1 MEHHLKLTIVVP
13 CYNEE
18 EVIVEAT
25 HQFTLL
31 LNRLVELGKISN
43 QSRIAYV
50 DDGSKDKTW
59 ALINS
64 LSESNKLVTGIKLSR
79 NRGHQNAVLA
89 GMMTVSGDAIITIDA
104 DLQDDINVI
113 EKMVDEYNNGVDIV
127 YGVRNDRKTD
137 TVFKR
142 NTAQLYYKLLAMFGV
157 DMIYNHADFRLM
169 SRRTIESLRQY
180 SEVNLYLRGIIPLIG
195 FKSTCIEY
203 SRKERFAGT
212 SKYPFKKMLKLAIEG
227 VTSFS
232 VVPLQMITYIGF
244 IVFLASFAILTWV
257 LSVALFTNQA
267 VPGWASTVLPIY
279 FLGGIQILCLGV
291 MGSYL
296 GKIYI
301 ESKSRPRYFIENK
314 VGQIDINESLEQTS
328 RININL

>member
-1 MEHHLKLTIVVP
+1 MILALVIP

-25 HQFTLL
+25 YQFTNLFKKMISA
-31 LNRLVELGKISN
+31 GKISDK
-43 QSRIAYV
+43 SRINFV

-59 ALINS
+59 ASIDQLC
-64 LSESNKLVTGIKLSR
+64 ESNNLVNGIKLSR

-89 GMMTVSGDAIITIDA
+89 GMMSVSGDAVITIDA

-113 EKMVDEYNNGVDIV
+113 ERMIDEYKNGMDIV
-127 YGVRNDRKTD
+127 YGVRNDRSTD
-137 TVFKR
+137 TMFKR
-142 NTAQLYYKLLAMFGV
+142 NTAQLYYKLLSLVGV

-169 SRRTIESLRQY
+169 SRRTIESLREY
-180 SEVNLYLRGIIPLIG
+180 REVNLYLRGIIPLIG
-195 FKSTCIEY
+195 FRSTCLEY

-212 SKYPFKKMLKLAIEG
+212 SKYPFTKMLKLAVEG

-244 IVFLASFAILTWV
+244 FVFVASICILVWV
-257 LSVALFTNQA
+257 MSVAVFTNKA
-267 VPGWASTVLPIY
+267 VPGWASTLLPIY
-279 FLGGIQILCLGV
+279 FLGGLQILCLGI

-301 ESKSRPRYFIENK
+301 ESKSRPKYFIERTIGMTNALDPVFNANK
-314 VGQIDINESLEQTS
+314 STADEKY
-328 RININL
+328 

>member
-1 MEHHLKLTIVVP
+1 MILAIVIP

-25 HQFTLL
+25 HQFTNLL
-31 LNRLVELGKISN
+31 KKLILADKISDT
-43 QSRIAYV
+43 SRIYYV

-59 ALINS
+59 FLINQ
-64 LSESNKLVTGIKLSR
+64 LSESNKFVHGIKLSR

-89 GMMTVSGDAIITIDA
+89 GMMSVKGDAIITIDA

-113 EKMVDEYNNGVDIV
+113 EQMVDEYNNGVDIV
-127 YGVRNDRKTD
+127 YGVRNDRSSD

-142 NTAQLYYKLLAMFGV
+142 NTAQLYYKLLSLFGV

-169 SRRTIESLRQY
+169 SRRAIESLRQY
-180 SEVNLYLRGIIPLIG
+180 REVNLYLRGIIPLIG
-195 FKSTCIEY
+195 FKSTNIEY

-212 SKYPFKKMLKLAIEG
+212 SKYPFTKMLKLAVEG

-232 VVPLQMITYIGF
+232 VVPLQMIAYIGF
-244 IVFLASFAILTWV
+244 FVFVASFCILVWV
-257 LSVALFTNQA
+257 MSVAIFTNRA
-267 VPGWASTVLPIY
+267 VPGWASTLLPIY
-279 FLGGIQILCLGV
+279 FLGGLQILCLGV

-301 ESKSRPRYFIENK
+301 ESKSRPKYFIERTI
-314 VGQIDINESLEQTS
+314 GLANELDPAYKATESTANEKY
-328 RININL
+328 

>member
-1 MEHHLKLTIVVP
+1 MILALVVP

-25 HQFTLL
+25 LQFSCL
-31 LNRLVELGKISN
+31 LNKMIASNKISSKSRLV
-43 QSRIAYV
+43 YV
-50 DDGSKDKTW
+50 DDGSRDNTW
-59 ALINS
+59 KLINH
-64 LSESNKLVTGIKLSR
+64 LSQSNALVVGIKLSK

-89 GMMTVSGDAIITIDA
+89 GMMSVTGDAIITIDA

-113 EKMVDEYNNGVDIV
+113 ETMVDEYKSGMDIV
-127 YGVRNDRKTD
+127 YGVRADRSSD
-137 TVFKR
+137 TAFKR
-142 NTAQLYYKLLAMFGV
+142 NTAQIYYKMLSLFGV

-180 SEVNLYLRGIIPLIG
+180 PEVNLYLRGIIPLIG
-195 FKSTCIEY
+195 FKSTCVEY
-203 SRKERFAGT
+203 TRQERFAGA
-212 SKYPFKKMLKLAIEG
+212 SKYPLGKMLKLAVEG

-244 IVFLASFAILTWV
+244 IVFIASLSILVWV
-257 LSVALFTNQA
+257 LSVALFTDQS

-279 FLGGIQILCLGV
+279 FLGGLQLLCLGV
-291 MGSYL
+291 IGSYL

-301 ESKSRPRYFIENK
+301 ESKSRPRYFIEQTIGVNSSK
-314 VGQIDINESLEQTS
+314 HTIDTQQFAKIAEHEQI
-328 RININL
+328 

>member
-1 MEHHLKLTIVVP
+1 MILSIVIP

-25 HQFTLL
+25 LQFTCLL
-31 LNRLVELGKISN
+31 KRMISSGKISDK
-43 QSRIAYV
+43 SRINFV

-59 ALINS
+59 VLIS
-64 LSESNKLVTGIKLSR
+64 QLCESNKLVNGIKLSR

-89 GMMTVSGDAIITIDA
+89 GMMSVCADAIVTIDA
-104 DLQDDINVI
+104 DLQDDIEVI
-113 EKMVDEYNNGVDIV
+113 EKMVDEFQSGSDIV
-127 YGVRNDRKTD
+127 YGVRSDRSSD

-142 NTAQLYYKLLAMFGV
+142 NTAQLYYKLLSLFGV

-169 SRRTIESLRQY
+169 SRRAVESLRQY
-180 SEVNLYLRGIIPLIG
+180 REVNLYLRGIVPLIG
-195 FKSTCIEY
+195 FKSTCLEY

-212 SKYPFKKMLKLAIEG
+212 SKYPFAKMLKLAIEG

-232 VVPLQMITYIGF
+232 VVPLQMITYLGF
-244 IVFLASFAILTWV
+244 VVSAASFSILAWV
-257 LSVALFTNQA
+257 LSVAIFTDRA

-279 FLGGIQILCLGV
+279 FLGGLQILCLGV

-301 ESKSRPRYFIENK
+301 ESKSRPKYFIEKTIGLSNQSET
-314 VGQIDINESLEQTS
+314 GY
-328 RININL
+328 

>member
-1 MEHHLKLTIVVP
+1 MILTIVVP

-31 LNRLVELGKISN
+31 LNRLIGSGKISQ
-43 QSRIAYV
+43 QSSIAYV
-50 DDGSKDKTW
+50 DDGSKDRTW
-59 ALINS
+59 DLIKG
-64 LSESNKLVTGIKLSR
+64 LSESNKFVTGIKLSR

-89 GMMTVSGDAIITIDA
+89 GMMTVTGDAIITIDA

-113 EKMVDEYNNGVDIV
+113 EKMVDEYHHGMDIV
-127 YGVRNDRKTD
+127 YGVRTDRSTD

-142 NTAQLYYKLLAMFGV
+142 NTAQLYYKLLSMFGV

-195 FKSTCIEY
+195 FRSTCIEY
-203 SRKERFAGT
+203 SRKERFAGS

-244 IVFLASFAILTWV
+244 IVFIASFGILTWV

-314 VGQIDINESLEQTS
+314 VGQNDLQDKH
-328 RININL
+328 

>member
-1 MEHHLKLTIVVP
+1 MKLTIVVP

-31 LNRLVELGKISN
+31 LNRLLDLGKISN

-64 LSESNKLVTGIKLSR
+64 LSESNQLVTGIKLSR

-203 SRKERFAGT
+203 SRKERFAGS

-244 IVFLASFAILTWV
+244 IVFLASFGILTWV

-314 VGQIDINESLEQTS
+314 VGQIDINESLEQKS
-328 RININL
+328 RTNIDL

>member
-1 MEHHLKLTIVVP
+1 MILTIVVP

-31 LNRLVELGKISN
+31 LNRLINSGKISDH
-43 QSRIAYV
+43 SRIAYV

-64 LSESNKLVTGIKLSR
+64 LSESNKFVTGIKLSR

-89 GMMTVSGDAIITIDA
+89 GMMTVAGDAIITIDA

-113 EKMVDEYNNGVDIV
+113 EKMVDEYNNGLDIV

-137 TVFKR
+137 TAFKR
-142 NTAQLYYKLLAMFGV
+142 NTAQLYYKLLSMFGV

-227 VTSFS
+227 ITSFS

-244 IVFLASFAILTWV
+244 IVFVASFGVLAWV
-257 LSVALFTNQA
+257 LSVALFTDQA

-301 ESKSRPRYFIENK
+301 ESKSRPRYFIESK
-314 VGQIDINESLEQTS
+314 VGQHDRSESQEQAS
-328 RININL
+328 RANVNL

>member
-1 MEHHLKLTIVVP
+1 MILNIVIP

-25 HQFTLL
+25 HQFTNLL
-31 LNRLVELGKISN
+31 KRLISTGKIAR
-43 QSRIAYV
+43 QSRITYI

-59 ALINS
+59 HLINH
-64 LSESNKLVTGIKLSR
+64 LSELNEFVHGVKLSR

-89 GMMTVSGDAIITIDA
+89 GMMSVKGDAIITIDA
-104 DLQDDINVI
+104 DLQDDIEVI
-113 EKMVDEYNNGVDIV
+113 EKMVDEYNNGMDIV
-127 YGVRNDRKTD
+127 YGVRSDRSTD

-142 NTAQLYYKLLAMFGV
+142 NTAQLYYKLLALFGV
-157 DMIYNHADFRLM
+157 DMVYNHADFRLM
-169 SRRTIESLRQY
+169 SRKTIESLRQY
-180 SEVNLYLRGIIPLIG
+180 REVNLYLRGIIPLIG
-195 FKSTCIEY
+195 FKSTNIEY

-212 SKYPFKKMLKLAIEG
+212 SKYPFMKMLKLAVEG

-244 IVFLASFAILTWV
+244 IVFIASIGILAWV
-257 LSVALFTNQA
+257 LSVALFTNRA
-267 VPGWASTVLPIY
+267 VPGWASTLLPIY
-279 FLGGIQILCLGV
+279 FLGGLQILCLGV

-301 ESKSRPRYFIENK
+301 ESKSRPKYFIEK
-314 VGQIDINESLEQTS
+314 TIGLASEAEADVKQVK
-328 RININL
+328 

>member
-1 MEHHLKLTIVVP
+1 MILALVIP

-25 HQFTLL
+25 HQFTHLL
-31 LNRLVELGKISN
+31 KRMISTGKISDK
-43 QSRIAYV
+43 SRINFV

-59 ALINS
+59 ALIS
-64 LSESNKLVTGIKLSR
+64 QLCESNELVSGIKLSR

-89 GMMTVSGDAIITIDA
+89 GMMSVSGDAIITIDA

-113 EKMVDEYNNGVDIV
+113 EKMVDEYNNGIDIV
-127 YGVRNDRKTD
+127 YGVRSDRSTD
-137 TVFKR
+137 TMFKR
-142 NTAQLYYKLLAMFGV
+142 NTAQLYYKLLSLFGV

-169 SRRTIESLRQY
+169 SRKTIESLRQY
-180 SEVNLYLRGIIPLIG
+180 REVNLYLRGIIPLIG
-195 FKSTCIEY
+195 FRSTNLEY

-212 SKYPFKKMLKLAIEG
+212 SKYPFAKMVKLAIDG

-232 VVPLQMITYIGF
+232 VVPLQMITYLGF
-244 IVFLASFAILTWV
+244 VVSAASFGILAWV
-257 LSVALFTNQA
+257 LGVAIFTDKA

-279 FLGGIQILCLGV
+279 FLGGLQILCLGV
-291 MGSYL
+291 IGSYL

-301 ESKSRPRYFIENK
+301 ESKSRPKYFIEKTIGLPNQSK
-314 VGQIDINESLEQTS
+314 SDSN
-328 RININL
+328 

>member
-1 MEHHLKLTIVVP
+1 MILNIVIP

-25 HQFTLL
+25 HQFTNLL
-31 LNRLVELGKISN
+31 KRLIGSGKIAR
-43 QSRIAYV
+43 QSRITYI

-59 ALINS
+59 HLINH
-64 LSESNKLVTGIKLSR
+64 LSESNEFVHGIKLSR

-89 GMMTVSGDAIITIDA
+89 GMMSVKGDAIITIDA
-104 DLQDDINVI
+104 DLQDDIEVI
-113 EKMVDEYNNGVDIV
+113 EKMVDEYNNGMDIV
-127 YGVRNDRKTD
+127 YGVRSDRSTD

-142 NTAQLYYKLLAMFGV
+142 NTAQLYYKLLALFGV
-157 DMIYNHADFRLM
+157 DMVYNHADFRLM
-169 SRRTIESLRQY
+169 SRKTIESLRQY
-180 SEVNLYLRGIIPLIG
+180 REVNLYLRGIIPLIG
-195 FKSTCIEY
+195 FKSTNIEY

-212 SKYPFKKMLKLAIEG
+212 SKYPFMKMLKLAVEG

-244 IVFLASFAILTWV
+244 IVFIASIGILAWV
-257 LSVALFTNQA
+257 LSVALFTNRA
-267 VPGWASTVLPIY
+267 VPGWASTLLPIY
-279 FLGGIQILCLGV
+279 FLGGLQILCLGV

-301 ESKSRPRYFIENK
+301 ESKSRPKYFIEKTIGLASEAEADVKQVK
-314 VGQIDINESLEQTS
+314 VTNDEKC
-328 RININL
+328 

>member
-314 VGQIDINESLEQTS
+314 VGQIDINESLEQAS

>member
-1 MEHHLKLTIVVP
+1 MENHLKLTIVVP

-25 HQFTLL
+25 HQFSLL
-31 LNRLVELGKISN
+31 LNKLIDSGKISN
-43 QSRIAYV
+43 QSRITYV

-59 ALINS
+59 SLINS
-64 LSESNKLVTGIKLSR
+64 LSESNKLVTGLKLSR

-137 TVFKR
+137 TLFKR

-203 SRKERFAGT
+203 SRKERFAGS

-244 IVFLASFAILTWV
+244 IVFIASFGILTWV

-314 VGQIDINESLEQTS
+314 VGQNAIQDNQEQPA
-328 RININL
+328 RQNISV

>member
-1 MEHHLKLTIVVP
+1 MILTIVVP

-31 LNRLVELGKISN
+31 LNRLIASEKISH

-50 DDGSKDKTW
+50 DDGSKDRTW
-59 ALINS
+59 ELING
-64 LSESNKLVTGIKLSR
+64 LSESNKFVSGIKLSR

-89 GMMTVSGDAIITIDA
+89 GMMSVSGDAVITIDA
-104 DLQDDINVI
+104 DLQDDISVI
-113 EKMVDEYNNGVDIV
+113 EQMVDEYKSGMDIV
-127 YGVRNDRKTD
+127 YGVRSDRSTD
-137 TVFKR
+137 TIFKR
-142 NTAQLYYKLLAMFGV
+142 NTAQLYYRLLSLFGV

-169 SRRTIESLRQY
+169 SRRTIESLREY
-180 SEVNLYLRGIIPLIG
+180 REVNLYLRGIIPLIG
-195 FKSTCIEY
+195 FKSTCLEY

-212 SKYPFKKMLKLAIEG
+212 SKYPFTKMLKLAVEG

-232 VVPLQMITYIGF
+232 VVPLQMITYLGF
-244 IVFLASFAILTWV
+244 IVFTASFGILTWV
-257 LSVALFTNQA
+257 FSVALFTNEA

-279 FLGGIQILCLGV
+279 FLGGLQILCLGV
-291 MGSYL
+291 IGSYL

-301 ESKSRPRYFIENK
+301 ESKSRPKYFIEKVIGLPSESATMVNK
-314 VGQIDINESLEQTS
+314 VKAYDNY
-328 RININL
+328 

>member
-1 MEHHLKLTIVVP
+1 MILTIVVP

-31 LNRLVELGKISN
+31 LNRLIALGKVSH

-59 ALINS
+59 SLINQ
-64 LSESNKLVTGIKLSR
+64 LSESNNLVNGIKLSR

-89 GMMTVSGDAIITIDA
+89 GMMFVSGDAVITIDA
-104 DLQDDINVI
+104 DLQDDISVI
-113 EKMVDEYNNGVDIV
+113 EKMVDEYKNGMDIV
-127 YGVRNDRKTD
+127 YGVRTDRSTD
-137 TVFKR
+137 TMFKR
-142 NTAQLYYKLLAMFGV
+142 NTAQMYYKLLSLFGV

-169 SRRTIESLRQY
+169 SRRTIESLREY
-180 SEVNLYLRGIIPLIG
+180 REVNLYLRGIIPLIG
-195 FKSTCIEY
+195 FKSTCLEY

-212 SKYPFKKMLKLAIEG
+212 SKYPFTKMLKLAVDG

-232 VVPLQMITYIGF
+232 VVPLQMITYLGF
-244 IVFLASFAILTWV
+244 IVFTASFGILTWV
-257 LSVALFTNQA
+257 FSVALFTNES

-279 FLGGIQILCLGV
+279 FLGGLQILCLGV
-291 MGSYL
+291 IGSYL

-301 ESKSRPRYFIENK
+301 ESKSRPKYFIDKVIGMPSESATIANK
-314 VGQIDINESLEQTS
+314 AKAYDNY
-328 RININL
+328 

>member
-1 MEHHLKLTIVVP
+1 VILTVVIP

-18 EVIVEAT
+18 EVLVEAT
-25 HQFTLL
+25 HQITDLL
-31 LNRLVELGKISN
+31 KKMISAGKISDK
-43 QSRIAYV
+43 SRINFV

-59 ALINS
+59 ALIS
-64 LSESNKLVTGIKLSR
+64 QLCESNGLVNGIKLSR

-89 GMMTVSGDAIITIDA
+89 GMMSVSGDAIITIDA

-113 EKMVDEYNNGVDIV
+113 EKMVDEYKNGMDIV
-127 YGVRNDRKTD
+127 YGVRNDRSTD
-137 TVFKR
+137 TIFKR
-142 NTAQLYYKLLAMFGV
+142 NTAQLYYNLLSLFGV

-180 SEVNLYLRGIIPLIG
+180 REVNLYLRGIIPLIG
-195 FKSTCIEY
+195 FRSTCLEY

-212 SKYPFKKMLKLAIEG
+212 SKYPFTKMLKLAIDG

-232 VVPLQMITYIGF
+232 VVPLQMITYLGF
-244 IVFLASFAILTWV
+244 IVSAASFAILAWV
-257 LSVALFTNQA
+257 LSVAMFTDRA

-279 FLGGIQILCLGV
+279 FLGGLQILCLGV
-291 MGSYL
+291 IGSYL

-301 ESKSRPRYFIENK
+301 ESKSRPKYFIEKTIGLSN
-314 VGQIDINESLEQTS
+314 QSESS
-328 RININL
+328 S